1 MKKTNIL
8 LLFLFSI
15 DIFSVGEVF
24 VINDYKDMD
33 RIINF
38 PNTEKY
44 KVIVADLHTHSV
56 FSDGAVWP
64 NVRVEEAV
72 RDGIDLLAITEHLEY
87 QPHIDDIPHPD
98 RNRSFDIAE
107 DIAKNKDLTVING
120 AEITRMFPP
129 GHINAIF
136 IEDANKLIYL
146 DETKISEAKE
156 ILKEVPEESLTN
168 YEDLS
173 WLEDAALASL
183 WPVKSA
189 LIEARNQNA
198 FTFWNHPAWSSEEF
212 IGQPMLREIHKEFFR
227 DNLLHGIE
235 VANGDGYSE
244 EAFRIALE
252 YGLTVLGT
260 SDVHGLIDW
269 DYPSSIGAHR
279 PVTLI
284 LSESNSIDAIKSSL
298 FSGKTV
304 VWFKNN
310 LIGLENNIL
319 ELTNSYL
326 KAKKVE
332 ILENSDIARVEIENV
347 SDVRFIIQVLDQ
359 SSVVN
364 ESNLIEI
371 APNEKTVLQIDNGID
386 KGSLDVKILNA
397 FIAPNKN
404 LLTCLLYTSPSPRD

>member
-1 MKKTNIL
+1 MKKINIL

-146 DETKISEAKE
+146 DEAKISEAKE

-252 YGLTVLGT
+252 YGLTVIGT

-310 LIGLENNIL
+310 LIGLEDNIL

-364 ESNLIEI
+364 ESNIIEI

-404 LLTCLLYTSPSPRD
+404 LLTTLKF

>member
-1 MKKTNIL
+1 MKKINIL
-8 LLFLFSI
+8 LLFLFSV

-64 NVRVEEAV
+64 NVRVEEAL

-146 DETKISEAKE
+146 DEAKISEAKE

-284 LSESNSIDAIKSSL
+284 LSESNSSDAIKSSL

-347 SDVRFIIQVLDQ
+347 SDMRFIIQVLDQ

-404 LLTCLLYTSPSPRD
+404 LLTTLKF

>member
-1 MKKTNIL
+1 MKKINIL

-24 VINDYKDMD
+24 VINDYKDME

-107 DIAKNKDLTVING
+107 EIAKNKDLTVING

-136 IEDANKLIYL
+136 IQDANKLIYL
-146 DETKISEAKE
+146 DEAKISEAKE

-284 LSESNSIDAIKSSL
+284 LSESNSSDAIKSSL

-404 LLTCLLYTSPSPRD
+404 LLTTLKF

>member
-1 MKKTNIL
+1 MKKINIL

-72 RDGIDLLAITEHLEY
+72 RDGIDLLAVTEHLEY

-107 DIAKNKDLTVING
+107 EIAKNKDLTVING

-136 IEDANKLIYL
+136 IQDANKLIYL
-146 DETKISEAKE
+146 DEAKISEAKE

-284 LSESNSIDAIKSSL
+284 LSESNSSDAIKSSL

-310 LIGLENNIL
+310 LIGLEDNIL

-371 APNEKTVLQIDNGID
+371 APNEKTVLQIDDGID

-404 LLTCLLYTSPSPRD
+404 LLTTLKF

>member
-284 LSESNSIDAIKSSL
+284 LSESNSSDAIKSSL

-347 SDVRFIIQVLDQ
+347 SDMRFIIQVLDQ

-404 LLTCLLYTSPSPRD
+404 LLTTLKF

>member
-1 MKKTNIL
+1 MKKINIL

-107 DIAKNKDLTVING
+107 DIAKNKDLIVING

-146 DETKISEAKE
+146 DEAKISEAKE

-252 YGLTVLGT
+252 YGLTVIGT

-310 LIGLENNIL
+310 LIGLEDNIL

-364 ESNLIEI
+364 ESNIIEI

-404 LLTCLLYTSPSPRD
+404 LLTTLKF

>member
-15 DIFSVGEVF
+15 DIFSIGEVF

-146 DETKISEAKE
+146 DEAKINKAKE

-284 LSESNSIDAIKSSL
+284 LSESNSSDAIKSSL

-347 SDVRFIIQVLDQ
+347 SDVRFIIQVLDK

-404 LLTCLLYTSPSPRD
+404 LLTTLKF

>member
-146 DETKISEAKE
+146 DEAKISEAKE

-284 LSESNSIDAIKSSL
+284 LSESNSSDAIKSSL

-397 FIAPNKN
+397 FIGPNKN
-404 LLTCLLYTSPSPRD
+404 LLTTLKF

>member
-107 DIAKNKDLTVING
+107 DIAKNKDLIVING

-146 DETKISEAKE
+146 DEAKISEAKE

-310 LIGLENNIL
+310 LIGLEDNIL

-404 LLTCLLYTSPSPRD
+404 LLTTLKF

>member
-136 IEDANKLIYL
+136 IEDANELIYL
-146 DETKISEAKE
+146 DEAKISEAKE

-310 LIGLENNIL
+310 LIGLEDNIL

-371 APNEKTVLQIDNGID
+371 APNEKTVLQIDDGID

-404 LLTCLLYTSPSPRD
+404 LLTTLKF

>member
-1 MKKTNIL
+1 MKKINIL

-24 VINDYKDMD
+24 VINDYKDID

-146 DETKISEAKE
+146 DEAKISEAKE

-310 LIGLENNIL
+310 LIGLEDNIL

-371 APNEKTVLQIDNGID
+371 APNEKTVLQIDNGIE

-404 LLTCLLYTSPSPRD
+404 LLTTLKF

>member
-1 MKKTNIL
+1 MKKINIL
-8 LLFLFSI
+8 LLFLFSV

-146 DETKISEAKE
+146 DEAKISEAKE

-168 YEDLS
+168 YDDLS

-252 YGLTVLGT
+252 YGLTVIGT

-347 SDVRFIIQVLDQ
+347 SDMRFIIQVLDQ

-404 LLTCLLYTSPSPRD
+404 LLTTLKF

>member
-1 MKKTNIL
+1 MKKINIL

-146 DETKISEAKE
+146 DEAKISEAKE

-252 YGLTVLGT
+252 YGLTVIGT

-284 LSESNSIDAIKSSL
+284 LSESNSSDAIKSSL

-310 LIGLENNIL
+310 LIGLEDNIL

-347 SDVRFIIQVLDQ
+347 SDMRFIIQVLDQ

-404 LLTCLLYTSPSPRD
+404 LLTTLKF

>member
-24 VINDYKDMD
+24 VINDFKDMD

-107 DIAKNKDLTVING
+107 DIAKNKNLTVING

-146 DETKISEAKE
+146 DEAKISEAKE

-284 LSESNSIDAIKSSL
+284 LSESNSSDAIKSSL

-404 LLTCLLYTSPSPRD
+404 LLTTLKF

>member
-1 MKKTNIL
+1 MKKINIL

-107 DIAKNKDLTVING
+107 DLAKNKDLTVING

-146 DETKISEAKE
+146 DEAKISEAKE

-284 LSESNSIDAIKSSL
+284 LSESNSSDAIKSSL

-371 APNEKTVLQIDNGID
+371 APNEKTVLQIDDGID

-404 LLTCLLYTSPSPRD
+404 LLTTLKF

>member
-72 RDGIDLLAITEHLEY
+72 RDGIDLLAITEHLDY
-87 QPHIDDIPHPD
+87 QPHIDDLPHPD

-146 DETKISEAKE
+146 DEAKISEAKE

-189 LIEARNQNA
+189 LIEARKQNA

-235 VANGDGYSE
+235 VANGDGYSD

-310 LIGLENNIL
+310 LIGLEDNIL

-404 LLTCLLYTSPSPRD
+404 LLTTLKF

>member
-1 MKKTNIL
+1 MKKINIL
-8 LLFLFSI
+8 LLFLFSV

-252 YGLTVLGT
+252 YGLTVIGT

-284 LSESNSIDAIKSSL
+284 LSESNSSDAIKSSL

-347 SDVRFIIQVLDQ
+347 SDMRFIIQVLDQ

-404 LLTCLLYTSPSPRD
+404 LLTTLKF

>member
-1 MKKTNIL
+1 MKKINIL

-24 VINDYKDMD
+24 VINDYKDID

-310 LIGLENNIL
+310 LIGLEDNIL

-404 LLTCLLYTSPSPRD
+404 LLTTLKF

>member
-1 MKKTNIL
+1 MKKINIL

-107 DIAKNKDLTVING
+107 DIAKNKDLIVING

-146 DETKISEAKE
+146 DEAKISEAKE

-310 LIGLENNIL
+310 LIGLEDNIL

-404 LLTCLLYTSPSPRD
+404 LLTTLKF

>member
-38 PNTEKY
+38 PNTDKY

-146 DETKISEAKE
+146 DEAKISEAKE

-404 LLTCLLYTSPSPRD
+404 LLTTLKF

>member
-1 MKKTNIL
+1 MKKINIL

-146 DETKISEAKE
+146 DEAKISEAKE

-310 LIGLENNIL
+310 LIGLEDNIL

-404 LLTCLLYTSPSPRD
+404 LLTTLKF

>member
-1 MKKTNIL
+1 MKKINIL
-8 LLFLFSI
+8 LLFLFSV

-38 PNTEKY
+38 PNTDKY

-284 LSESNSIDAIKSSL
+284 LSESNSSDAIKSSL

-404 LLTCLLYTSPSPRD
+404 LLTTLKF

>member
-1 MKKTNIL
+1 MKKINIL

-146 DETKISEAKE
+146 DEAKISEAKE

-284 LSESNSIDAIKSSL
+284 LSESNSSDAIKSSL

-347 SDVRFIIQVLDQ
+347 SDVRFVIQVLDQ

-386 KGSLDVKILNA
+386 KGSLGVKILNA

-404 LLTCLLYTSPSPRD
+404 LLTTLKF

>member
-8 LLFLFSI
+8 LLFLFSV

-252 YGLTVLGT
+252 YGLTVIGT

-284 LSESNSIDAIKSSL
+284 LSESNSSDAIKSSL

-347 SDVRFIIQVLDQ
+347 SDMRFIIQVLDQ

-404 LLTCLLYTSPSPRD
+404 LLTTLKF

>member
-146 DETKISEAKE
+146 DEAKISEAKE

-310 LIGLENNIL
+310 LIGLEDNIL

-364 ESNLIEI
+364 ESNLVEI

-404 LLTCLLYTSPSPRD
+404 LLTTLKF

>member
-1 MKKTNIL
+1 MKKINIL

-24 VINDYKDMD
+24 VINDFKDMD

-146 DETKISEAKE
+146 DEAKISEAKE

-183 WPVKSA
+183 WPVKNA

-252 YGLTVLGT
+252 YELTVLGT

-310 LIGLENNIL
+310 LIGLEDNIL

-371 APNEKTVLQIDNGID
+371 APNEKTVLQIDNGVD

-404 LLTCLLYTSPSPRD
+404 LLTTLKF